1 MSLQRW
7 DLESKLIKEELGKQM
22 PNIKNIQQVEE
33 LTDKLGRAKA
43 VYITEYLGLN
53 VEDITAL
60 RREFHANDVEFKVT
74 KNTLLKLAAKNNELE
89 GLDDYFSGSTAIALS
104 YEDPTSR
111 ARVLKQFT
119 KDHDLPEVKGIVFN
133 GDIMAGSEFER
144 IANMPTK
151 DQSLTKLA
159 ALLSSPM
166 TKLVYAL
173 KSPIIDVGNALSN
186 LKDQK
191 HNLD

>member
-1 MSLQRW
+1 
-7 DLESKLIKEELGKQM
+7 LIKEALGKQM
-22 PNIKNIQQVEE
+22 PNTKNIQQVEE

-74 KNTLLKLAAKNNELE
+74 KNTLLKLAAKNNELD
-89 GLDDYFSGSTAIALS
+89 GLDEYLSGSTAVALS
-104 YEDPTSR
+104 YEDPTSP

-119 KDHDLPEVKGIVFN
+119 KDHDLPEVKGIVFD
-133 GDIMAGSEFER
+133 GDIMAGSEFKR
-144 IANMPTK
+144 IADMPTK
-151 DQSLTKLA
+151 DQLLAQLA

-166 TKLVYAL
+166 TKLVWAL
-173 KSPIIDVGNALSN
+173 KSPMTDVGNALSN

-191 HNLD
+191 SN